1 MGLLFINALKGLRRK
16 KVQMLGIILMVL
28 LSTGIY
34 VTMNTAID
42 RLEDRYYN
50 YLDSQN
56 VEDFAFDV
64 VIDLEKDISLEEL
77 SFILGISPNEF
88 ISNFQTRIK
97 DFSFYLETYRI
108 LREW

>member
-1 MGLLFINALKGLRRK
+1 MVEEKLDNLFFNIKNDCIA
-16 KVQMLGIILMVL
+16 II
-28 LSTGIY
+28 
-34 VTMNTAID
+34 
-42 RLEDRYYN
+42 R
-50 YLDSQN
+50 
-56 VEDFAFDV
+56 
-64 VIDLEKDISLEEL
+64 EKDISLEEL